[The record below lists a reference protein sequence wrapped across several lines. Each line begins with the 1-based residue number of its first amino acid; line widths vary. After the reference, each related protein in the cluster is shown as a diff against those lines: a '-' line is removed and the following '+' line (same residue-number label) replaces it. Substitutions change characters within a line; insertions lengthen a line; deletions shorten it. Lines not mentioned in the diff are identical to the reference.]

1 MVRMECLAEHKIS
14 QCHRGDQHHFTMTQG
29 LNSSGIR
36 QFKWRE
42 NRKVWI
48 TIISSKKNRTKS
60 EKNQHQGVL
69 YGLWVQLLRDRLLSN
84 GNHATSHTANVNC
97 LLSVSVFLEFQ
108 TFGMNL
114 NWYNQSS
121 HIIWAQITVIIL
133 VIRYYENVRFAQS
146 DPFLPIF
153 LKFSLHFPKCFQK
166 LLHRIS
172 LYFE

>member
-1 MVRMECLAEHKIS
+1 MSSWWSASFHHDPRLELKRNLPIQMKRKSKSLNNYYFQQKNSDKVR
-14 QCHRGDQHHFTMTQG
+14 
-29 LNSSGIR
+29 
-36 QFKWRE
+36 
-42 NRKVWI
+42 
-48 TIISSKKNRTKS
+48 
-60 EKNQHQGVL
+60 KNQHQGVL

-133 VIRYYENVRFAQS
+133 VIRYYENVRFAQN

-172 LYFE
+172 PYFE